1 MLVGDTLEVN
11 IIMGGFLRTVAKT
24 YNNEKNPRTK
34 AAYVSPLTK
43 V

>member
-34 AAYVSPLTK
+34 AAYVSSFT
-43 V
+43 VV